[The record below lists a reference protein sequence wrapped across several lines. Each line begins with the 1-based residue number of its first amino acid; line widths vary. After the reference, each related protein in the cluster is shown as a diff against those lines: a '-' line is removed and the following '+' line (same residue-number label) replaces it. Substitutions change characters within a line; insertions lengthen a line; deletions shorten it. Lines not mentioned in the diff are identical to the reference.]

1 MTDADTTNEYIK
13 NLITNKDIFMITRTG
28 WGAEPV
34 ISYGIV
40 YNKPYFL
47 SVHPRNIL
55 EYNAGIYKQNPEN
68 LSKWAYLYYNAIK
81 NSTCCFV
88 WKNENVSSFIKK
100 AQIMLTLG
108 VNNMSAEYLDP
119 LVAVESGKKPWTQS
133 LCGKK
138 LLIISP
144 FTDSIKYQNDKGYNL
159 ISGDNRLFHP
169 DQKYIYYKTF
179 NTLGG
184 NFVHSNWSETFMKM
198 IQDISILDF
207 DIALVSCGGYGLPI
221 CDFIYSKMKKSSI
234 YVGGVLP
241 LLFGVTCE
249 RYKEPKF
256 LWRAR
261 KYNPG
266 MIKPNADEQVEM
278 KSFRELYSY
287 GKNNEVEN
295 KCYW

>member
-1 MTDADTTNEYIK
+1 MSNPDIANQYIK
-13 NLITNKDIFMITRTG
+13 NLITNKDRFMITRTG

-40 YNKPYFL
+40 YNKPQFL
-47 SVHPRNIL
+47 RKNIRDIL
-55 EYNAGIYKQNPEN
+55 EYNAGIYNQNSEN
-68 LSKWAYLYYNAIK
+68 LRKWGYLYHNAIK

-88 WKNENVSSFIKK
+88 WKNEKVSTIIKQ
-100 AQIMLTLG
+100 AQIMLTYG
-108 VNNMSAEYLDP
+108 VNNMSAEHLDP
-119 LVAVESGKKPWTQS
+119 LVAVNAGKIPWTQS
-133 LCGKK
+133 LREKK
-138 LLIISP
+138 ILIISP

-159 ISGDNRLFHP
+159 VSGDNRLFHP

-221 CDFIYSKMKKSSI
+221 CDFIYTRIKKSSI

-241 LLFGVTCE
+241 LLFGVTCQ
-249 RYKEPKF
+249 RYKDKD
-256 LWRAR
+256 
-261 KYNPG
+261 KNYNPG
-266 MIKPNADEQVEM
+266 MIKPNANEQVEM
-278 KSFRELYSY
+278 KSFQQIYGYSST
-287 GKNNEVEN
+287 NEVEN